1 MDENIDKILRITKE
15 IEDELFNINKL
26 LLVQRDNWEDKMK
39 TRKRNI
45 KNYYYIYKYF

>member
-26 LLVQRDNWEDKMK
+26 LLIERNNWENIMEQKK
-39 TRKRNI
+39 RK
-45 KNYYYIYKYF
+45 